1 MKKLFT
7 FMSLMAFTMAMNAQ
21 DPSKWEKGQNVAEDL
36 GLKELGNDFSGEKG
50 KEESGRFE
58 INSIGNVW
66 QGTAPNEFLPGEGER
81 PAVFG
86 FYNLGKTFEFYQIVR
101 VPAGSYTF
109 AVNALYREGTP
120 QDNFKNMWNGKKFK
134 YGHMFAN
141 IMADDQTTVTY
152 YNDLVLKSIAQSD
165 CHERI
170 HFDSDGSW
178 MNDYEDKHTVD
189 GVEISTW
196 CPSCCEGFG
205 KYFAQGYYLNE
216 KNFIVTEDAYVKIG
230 FAKTGSIPQDAID
243 FSNIKIIY
251 QGPVTAQGLF
261 DLANEEFSVV
271 YEDMGNLAIELEEK
285 GFAALADMLSDYADE
300 LDEQAKIST
309 KAEELA
315 ELKEKA
321 IAAIDQY
328 KSAQEIVN
336 QLADLIGSCEDMIA
350 STTFI
355 GKDEFTAIVDAQK
368 AAAAEDDSEKIGN
381 PVEYYTKIVN
391 ALSVAR
397 ADYLNSQ
404 ETIDNAPKDFTSL
417 IKYPWF
423 VNPEYTPVDD
433 SANGGDFW
441 HLTAEGWTGW
451 EGPEKYNN
459 RKGGR
464 TDISSKVDV
473 SIDTS
478 IKGQW
483 FKYQDHQEGWCGGT
497 ELFHHGRLIGFS
509 TGWASTFKNP
519 DRPGIEGVAQQLVGL
534 PNGYYSVSC
543 LVRGW
548 DAMGDYNSLE
558 NKFLGCFA
566 ENSQEVRVSSNPSN
580 CIDYWWEWGSSAQ
593 SWGDMETSV
602 LLVEDGKLLIGGG
615 GSIANTVTGFRLKF
629 HGTAPNFPD
638 LAMNRTEELRAL
650 ISEDY
655 FEGDKKILNDLLN
668 SIKHPVSDASAY
680 EVAFKI
686 FGQFSDYQAKVAAKM
701 KNYTAKTTL
710 VEVPDDWAAP
720 AYEYFNTV
728 AGKSVDDTYEKVD
741 EYNAIA
747 NAYKNLNDMYSK
759 IEGAGYLVSDAK
771 LKSTIT
777 EQQNEL
783 AKGLS
788 TEAVVNAYTEA
799 LKTPF
804 MLNEMKALGCENATA
819 EKPVDISSIMVNPKF
834 DITAKNDDGSLVAD
848 GKTDVKTG
856 WSIEASQNEYG
867 RNNAELW
874 DKDPFTFSQ
883 KIENLPAGT
892 YKLRVKALYRDAE
905 SCTKELMDAFNKAGN
920 EEKWENHNAVLFA
933 KTSDED
939 EVKTYIKSIYRL
951 NISER
956 MFDEVENGRS
966 LVEGVLLPT
975 KIETLKEKGTFTELN
990 DVEYKYKNDSEYPFD
1005 TRVET
1010 KDNEGVVTAVNY
1022 FPASMYGFYMACQKY
1037 PEVYQNEISFTIE
1050 DGKTLEIGIRKDKKN
1065 SKDWVIFSD
1074 FELEYLSGESFARS
1088 YVGVDNVTVNATE
1101 NGAVFNM
1108 AGQRVGKD
1116 FKGIVIK
1123 NGVKVLN
1130 K

>member
-21 DPSKWEKGQNVAEDL
+21 DPSKWEIGQNVAEDL
-36 GLKELGNDFSGEKG
+36 GLKELGNDFSGQRG
-50 KEESGRFE
+50 EEVSGRFE

-66 QGTAPNEFLPGEGER
+66 QGTGPNEFLPGEGER

-109 AVNALYREGTP
+109 AVNAMYREGTP
-120 QDNFKNMWNGKKFK
+120 ADNFKNMWKGKKFK

-152 YNDLVLKSIAQSD
+152 YNDLVIKSIAQSD

-170 HFDSDGSW
+170 HFAGDNNW

-230 FAKTGSIPQDAID
+230 FAKTGSIPQDCID

-261 DLANEEFSVV
+261 DLANEEFSVA
-271 YEDMGNLAIELEEK
+271 YEDMSTLAVELEEA
-285 GFAALADMLSDYADE
+285 GFEVLANLLSDYADE
-300 LDEQAKIST
+300 LDEQAKIAT

-321 IAAIDQY
+321 VAAIDQY
-328 KSAQEIVN
+328 KSTQDIVN
-336 QLADLIGSCEDMIA
+336 LIADMI
-350 STTFI
+350 SSSDNMLETSDFI
-355 GKDEFTAIVDAQK
+355 GKETFVTILNEQR
-368 AAAAEDDSEKIGN
+368 AAAAETDIEKIGD

-423 VNPEYTPVDD
+423 VNTEYTPVDD
-433 SANGGDFW
+433 SANGGDYW

-451 EGPEKYNN
+451 EGPETYDK
-459 RKGGR
+459 RKSGR
-464 TDISSKVDV
+464 IDICSNVDV
-473 SIDTS
+473 SIDPS

-483 FKYQDHQEGWCGGT
+483 FKYQDHAQGWCDGT
-497 ELFHHGRLIGFS
+497 KLFHHGRLIGFS
-509 TGWASTFKNP
+509 TGWAQTFKNP
-519 DRPGIEGVAQQLVGL
+519 DKPGIEGVAQRLVGL

-548 DAMGDYNSLE
+548 DAQSDYNSLE
-558 NKFLGCFA
+558 HKFLGCFA

-580 CIDYWWEWGSSAQ
+580 CLDYWWEWGSSPQ
-593 SWGDMETSV
+593 SWDDKETSV

-615 GSIANTVTGFRLKF
+615 GSISHTVTGFRLKF
-629 HGTAPNFPD
+629 HGTDPNFPD

-668 SIKHPVSDASAY
+668 SVKHPVSDAAAY

-701 KNYTAKTTL
+701 KNYTANTAL
-710 VEVPDDWAAP
+710 AGVPDVWAAP
-720 AYEYFNTV
+720 AHEYFNTV
-728 AGKSVDDTYEKVD
+728 AGKSVDDTYEKAD
-741 EYNAIA
+741 EYNALA
-747 NAYKNLNDMYSK
+747 NAYKNLNDMYTK
-759 IEGAGYLVSDAK
+759 IENAGYDKSDAK
-771 LKSTIT
+771 LKSTVT
-777 EQQNEL
+777 EQQTEL

-788 TEAVVNAYTEA
+788 TTEIVNGYAEA
-799 LKTPF
+799 LKAPF
-804 MLNEMKALGCENATA
+804 MLNEMKAFGCENATA
-819 EKPVDISSIMVNPKF
+819 EKPVKITSLMNNPSFDESYVEGQSPSIDK
-834 DITAKNDDGSLVAD
+834 S
-848 GKTDVKTG
+848 G
-856 WSIEASQNEYG
+856 WSG
-867 RNNAELW
+867 VDLPNANATNQYARGNVELW
-874 DKDPFTFSQ
+874 NKDPFDIYQ

-892 YKLRVKALYRDAE
+892 YKLRVKAIYRDGKAV
-905 SCTKELMDAFNKAGN
+905 TPELKAAFEEAGS
-920 EEKWENHNAVLFA
+920 EENWANHNAVLYA
-933 KTSDED
+933 KTSDEN
-939 EVKTYIKSIYRL
+939 TQTAYIKSIYRINQTSL
-951 NISER
+951 SFTEVAIARTVVEGNVQPT
-956 MFDEVENGRS
+956 EVE
-966 LVEGVLLPT
+966 
-975 KIETLKEKGTFTELN
+975 IIGTSSDPVTDCQYWSQDGQN
-990 DVEYKYKNDSEYPFD
+990 HDQTPYAASVYPFD
-1005 TRVET
+1005 TQIG
-1010 KDNEGVVTAVNY
+1010 DNY
-1022 FPASMYGFYMACQKY
+1022 YPASMYGFYMACQQH
-1037 PEVYQNEISFTIE
+1037 PEAVTSEVTITIE
-1050 DGKTLEIGIRKDKKN
+1050 DGETLQFGIKKDAKI
-1065 SKDWVIFSD
+1065 SEDWVIFDD

-1108 AGQRVGKD
+1108 AGQRVGND